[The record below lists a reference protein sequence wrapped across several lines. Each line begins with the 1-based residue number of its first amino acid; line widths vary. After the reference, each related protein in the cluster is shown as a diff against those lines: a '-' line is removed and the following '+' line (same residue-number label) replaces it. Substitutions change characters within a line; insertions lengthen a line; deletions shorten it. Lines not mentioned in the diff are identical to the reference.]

1 MKRLVS
7 YIYKYNDGKKGENVG
22 YGKIDTADNKM
33 KINISL
39 RCTKDVAALK
49 VYFFVKEEKTKLIYI
64 GDAVASGNMYE
75 LRMFM
80 DIGEATK
87 DKYKTLD
94 IYGLAIGSEE
104 KIFYIS
110 YWKEEYEVGECE
122 MWDENRNE
130 ITEQEGVNNIGNEVG
145 NAGGNMERERVSD
158 ESISDESVSDESVE
172 VIEEDTIY
180 LIDRNCIPV
189 DDGNEDERIKKESVD
204 EHISI
209 SQFFNKN
216 MIKEIMLNGESRK
229 ICKIKPK
236 DIYVLPRKCWS
247 VVRNAYVCH
256 GFMRYGQVYLV
267 EEEGIYIGVC
277 GYKNINEEIVAKKYG
292 FNVFMS
298 GEVEEVGESSN
309 PDWERGLWCRR
320 I

>member
-7 YIYKYNDGKKGENVG
+7 YIYKYNDGKKCENVG
-22 YGKIDTADNKM
+22 YGKIDMVDNKM

-75 LRMFM
+75 LRTFM

-94 IYGLAIGSEE
+94 VYGLAIGSKE
-104 KIFYIS
+104 KISYIS
-110 YWKEEYEVGECE
+110 YWKEEYEVDELE
-122 MWDENRNE
+122 MWDENRNI
-130 ITEQEGVNNIGNEVG
+130 ITEHVGVNNTDKEVG
-145 NAGGNMERERVSD
+145 NADRNMER
-158 ESISDESVSDESVE
+158 ESVSDESVE

-180 LIDRNCIPV
+180 LIDKNCVPV
-189 DDGNEDERIKKESVD
+189 DDSNENERIKKESVD

-209 SQFFNKN
+209 SHFFNKN
-216 MIKEIMLNGESRK
+216 MIREIMLNGESRK

-247 VVRNAYVCH
+247 VVRNAYVYH

-267 EEEGIYIGVC
+267 EKEGLYIGVC
-277 GYKNINEEIVAKKYG
+277 GYRNINEEILAKKYG
-292 FNVFMS
+292 FDVFMS
-298 GEVEEVGESSN
+298 GEVEEVEESSN
-309 PDWERGLWCRR
+309 PDWERGLWCKR